1 MITAKALDIHLEQL
15 FALLDRLHS
24 ALTSAGIEYRV
35 IGGLAV
41 FFQVSAQDHDAAR
54 VTRDVDI
61 AVDRSDLDRIARAA
75 ESFGFRH
82 RHVAGVDML
91 VNAEAPKAK
100 SAVHLVFIREK
111 VRPTDLAAIPDFS
124 APTKTVEGFLLA
136 PVPDLVRMKLTSFRI
151 KDKTHLIDM
160 DSVGLITPEIEA
172 GLSEPLRDRLEK
184 VRAEERGD

>member
-15 FALLDRLHS
+15 FKLLERLHS
-24 ALTSAGIEYRV
+24 ALESAGIEYRV

-41 FFQVSAQDHDAAR
+41 FFQVSARDHDTAR

-61 AVDRSDLDRIARAA
+61 AVDRSDLDRIAKAA
-75 ESFGFRH
+75 EPFGFRY

-91 VNAEAPKAK
+91 VNAENPKAS

-111 VRPTDLAAIPDFS
+111 VRPGDLSAIPGFS
-124 APTKTVEGFLLA
+124 EPTKTIEGFLLA
-136 PVPDLVRMKLTSFRI
+136 PVPDLVRMKLTSFRL
-151 KDKTHLIDM
+151 KDKTHIIDM

-172 GLSEPLRDRLEK
+172 GLPDPLRERLQQ
-184 VRAEERGD
+184 VRAEERGA

>member
-15 FALLDRLHS
+15 FKLLERLHS
-24 ALTSAGIEYRV
+24 ALESAGIEYRL

-41 FFQVSAQDHDAAR
+41 FFQVSAREHDAAR

-61 AVDRSDLDRIARAA
+61 AVDRSDLDRIAKAT

-91 VNAEAPKAK
+91 VNAENPKAK

-111 VRPTDLAAIPDFS
+111 VRPGDLAAIPGFS
-124 APTKTVEGFLLA
+124 EPTKTIEGFLLA
-136 PVPDLVRMKLTSFRI
+136 PVPDLVRMKLTSFRL
-151 KDKTHLIDM
+151 KDKIHIIDM

-172 GLSEPLRDRLEK
+172 GLPEPLGERLQQ
-184 VRAEERGD
+184 VRAEERGA